1 MVCVEPPGLHLAYQ
15 LARAPGQDVAMC
27 HGLGCEHEDRYDGA
41 CAWNG
46 RGQRPCIAWDDDG
59 GREDDACEGEGEEE
73 C

>member
-1 MVCVEPPGLHLAYQ
+1 
-15 LARAPGQDVAMC
+15 MC